1 MNALPKAFACSVLVA
16 LCSAAPLASAK
27 TDVLGWVEKV
37 QLKPANITV
46 KAKLDTGALT
56 SSLHAE
62 GLEKYEQD
70 GDEWVRFRVQLEDAD
85 TEETS
90 TLEFEREIER
100 YIRVR
105 GAGGS
110 ERRPVVKMK
119 ICVGNTVYNEQFS
132 LNDRDK
138 MIYPILLGRR
148 TLEELGAVD
157 SSRTF
162 VTEPDCSD

>member
-1 MNALPKAFACSVLVA
+1 MNLSPKVILCSMLLT
-16 LCSAAPLASAK
+16 LCSASPFASTD

-37 QLKPANITV
+37 QLLPADVTV

-62 GLEKYEQD
+62 GLEAFEKD
-70 GDEWVRFRVQLEDAD
+70 GEEWVRFRVQLEDAD

-90 TLEFEREIER
+90 TLNFEREIR
-100 YIRVR
+100 RHMKVR
-105 GAGGS
+105 GAGGA
-110 ERRPVVKMK
+110 ERRPVVMME
-119 ICVGNTVYNEQFS
+119 ICVGNKVYEEQFS
-132 LNDRDK
+132 LNDRDR
-138 MIYPILLGRR
+138 MIYPLLLGRR

>member
-1 MNALPKAFACSVLVA
+1 MNLSPKVIARSMLLA
-16 LCSAAPLASAK
+16 LCSAVPFASAE
-27 TDVLGWVEKV
+27 TEILGWVEKV
-37 QLKPANITV
+37 QLLPADITV

-62 GLEKYEQD
+62 GLEEFEKD
-70 GDEWVRFRVQLEDAD
+70 GEEWVRFRVQLEDAE

-90 TLEFEREIER
+90 TLNFEREVR
-100 YIRVR
+100 RHMKVR
-105 GAGGS
+105 GAGGA
-110 ERRPVVKMK
+110 ERRPVVMMK
-119 ICVGNTVYNEQFS
+119 ICVGDKVYEEQFS

-138 MIYPILLGRR
+138 MIYPLLLGRR

-162 VTEPDCSD
+162 VSEPDCSD